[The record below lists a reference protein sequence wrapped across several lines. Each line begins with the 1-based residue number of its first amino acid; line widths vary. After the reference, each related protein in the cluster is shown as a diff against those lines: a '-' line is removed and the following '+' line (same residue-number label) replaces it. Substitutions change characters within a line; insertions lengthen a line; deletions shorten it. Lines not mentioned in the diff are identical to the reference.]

1 MTDDDSR
8 FDKYVIGGLASYL
21 QREGNNAFIAIN
33 GGRMHEITL
42 CQHAMEIMQQQA
54 RQNNAQRITAV
65 WFEIGAFSCVE
76 AESLR
81 FCFDMVCRDTLA
93 EGCELH
99 LAEQKAQCW
108 CHDCQS
114 DVELLIP
121 QVLVCPHCT
130 GRNLR
135 VQADDGLQIK
145 RLEIE

>member
-1 MTDDDSR
+1 MR
-8 FDKYVIGGLASYL
+8 
-21 QREGNNAFIAIN
+21 FIAIT

-54 RQNNAQRITAV
+54 NQHHAQRITAV

-99 LAEQKAQCW
+99 LIEQKALSW
-108 CHDCQS
+108 CYDCQA
-114 DVELLIP
+114 DVELLMP
-121 QVLVCPHCT
+121 QVLVCPHCS